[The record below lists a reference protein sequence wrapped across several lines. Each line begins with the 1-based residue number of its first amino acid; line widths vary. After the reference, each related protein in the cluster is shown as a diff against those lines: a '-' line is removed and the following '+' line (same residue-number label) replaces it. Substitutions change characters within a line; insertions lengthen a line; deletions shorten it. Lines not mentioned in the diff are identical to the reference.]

1 MSFPREDPEWLWWA
15 MSFARIGLVVHL
27 NTRMSRNRLDLM
39 SMYIFFAVAVS
50 FELMRCVYDHDRT
63 VHVLTDAG
71 FVAGVVSDRIGTGS
85 AWGQSGP
92 LKSEMETVEYTAR
105 NI

>member
-1 MSFPREDPEWLWWA
+1 
-15 MSFARIGLVVHL
+15 MSFARIGLVVDL
-27 NTRMSRNRLDLM
+27 NTLMYRNRLDLM
-39 SMYIFFAVAVS
+39 SMYVFFAVAVS
-50 FELMRCVYDHDRT
+50 FELMRCVYGHART

-71 FVAGVVSDRIGTGS
+71 FVAGVVFDRIGTGS

-92 LKSEMETVEYTAR
+92 LKSETEAVQYTAS